1 MTEFSHTNAAERV
14 REDMASAITALD
26 FLATSIGQLAALHEA
41 DEEEAIITE
50 GRVIAVKRQM
60 IAAVTG
66 LLEAEPE
73 KAMAYDF
80 FCDTFSESFVP
91 FYTYKKYE
99 SALAECDE
107 EAKDELTRLN
117 DEFERT
123 DAYERQ
129 IEIFSH
135 LNQLRTK

>member
-1 MTEFSHTNAAERV
+1 MRY
-14 REDMASAITALD
+14 
-26 FLATSIGQLAALHEA
+26 
-41 DEEEAIITE
+41 
-50 GRVIAVKRQM
+50 
-60 IAAVTG
+60 

-73 KAMAYDF
+73 KAMAFDF

-117 DEFERT
+117 DEFMRT
-123 DAYERQ
+123 DVYERQ
-129 IEIFSH
+129 VERYNKKH
-135 LNQLRTK
+135 QMRTK

>member
-1 MTEFSHTNAAERV
+1 MITLEQLLALWSLAKSTANTDAAC
-14 REDMASAITALD
+14 
-26 FLATSIGQLAALHEA
+26 
-41 DEEEAIITE
+41 
-50 GRVIAVKRQM
+50 AVM
-60 IAAVTG
+60 CY

-73 KAMAYDF
+73 KAMAFDF

-91 FYTYKKYE
+91 FYAYGKYE

-117 DEFERT
+117 DEFMRT

-129 IEIFSH
+129 VECYNRKH
-135 LNQLRTK
+135 QMRMK

>member
-1 MTEFSHTNAAERV
+1 MITLEQLLALWSLAKSTANTDAAC
-14 REDMASAITALD
+14 
-26 FLATSIGQLAALHEA
+26 
-41 DEEEAIITE
+41 
-50 GRVIAVKRQM
+50 AVM
-60 IAAVTG
+60 CY

-73 KAMAYDF
+73 KAMAFDF

-91 FYTYKKYE
+91 FYAQKKYE

-117 DEFERT
+117 DEFMRT

-129 IEIFSH
+129 VEIFNH
-135 LNQLRTK
+135 LNQLKGDKE